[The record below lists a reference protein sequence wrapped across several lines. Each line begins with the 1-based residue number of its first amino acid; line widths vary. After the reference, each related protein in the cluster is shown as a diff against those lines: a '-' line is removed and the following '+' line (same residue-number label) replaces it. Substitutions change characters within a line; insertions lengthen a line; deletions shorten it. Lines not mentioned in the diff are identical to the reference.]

1 MAIKGDDRIDAYIAG
16 QAEWAQ
22 PILRRLRELIHAA
35 DPNVVET
42 IKWGAPAFEHKGIL
56 ALFGAM
62 KNHAFFSLWK
72 GELIPGLRERYGE
85 RFGESM
91 GSLGKIRTLDD
102 LPPDADLIGW
112 IRQAVVL
119 NETGVKLPQ
128 RAKSEPRP
136 VLETPDDLMAAL
148 NQNEAAQSTYEVFSP
163 SKKREYVEWL
173 IEARTEATRQRRLA
187 QAIEWMAEGKSRM
200 WKYERKP

>member
-1 MAIKGDDRIDAYIAG
+1 
-16 QAEWAQ
+16 
-22 PILRRLRELIHAA
+22 
-35 DPNVVET
+35 
-42 IKWGAPAFEHKGIL
+42 
-56 ALFGAM
+56 
-62 KNHAFFSLWK
+62 
-72 GELIPGLRERYGE
+72 
-85 RFGESM
+85 
-91 GSLGKIRTLDD
+91 
-102 LPPDADLIGW
+102 
-112 IRQAVVL
+112 VL